1 MKIPLVDDVRGFLDS
16 LFGIGGGGE
25 GGSEYES
32 AAEAEARR
40 QLKVDAGLA
49 EIEKVFSQYDQDFYD
64 KSSDA
69 YLDYYEPQLED
80 QFKKGLKDLQFAL
93 ARGGRFGSSTEVDKK
108 VQAAE
113 DYGIQKNELASGA
126 IDAANKSRAA
136 VTAAKRDM
144 TNLNQVNANPD
155 LAASLS
161 NSQAGILNQPPKFDP
176 LLDVFGNITEGLAK
190 RDEIENRKKLRDRI
204 ENFQNPS
211 SATVV
216 K

>member
-1 MKIPLVDDVRGFLDS
+1 MANIFTDFWNTLT
-16 LFGIGGGGE
+16 GGGGGDG
-25 GGSEYES
+25 GGSQYES

-49 EIEKVFSQYDQDFYD
+49 EIEKIFGQYDQDFYD

-80 QFKKGLKDLQFAL
+80 QFKEGLKELQFAL
-93 ARGGRFGSSTEVDKK
+93 ARGGRFGSSTEVNRKAK
-108 VQAAE
+108 AAE
-113 DYGIQKNELASGA
+113 ELGFQKNELASGA
-126 IDAANKSRAA
+126 IQAADASEKA

-144 TNLNQVNANPD
+144 TNLNQINANPD

-161 NSQAGILNQPPKFDP
+161 QAQSGILNQPAKFDP

-190 RDEIENRKKLRDRI
+190 RDEIENRQKLRERI
-204 ENFQNPS
+204 ENFGSKDS
-211 SATVV
+211 SRKV
-216 K
+216 

>member
-1 MKIPLVDDVRGFLDS
+1 MSEWSKFWNTLT
-16 LFGIGGGGE
+16 GGGG
-25 GGSEYES
+25 GGGGGPEYES
-32 AAEAEARR
+32 AADAEARR
-40 QLKVDAGLA
+40 QLKVDAGLE
-49 EIEKVFSQYDQDFYD
+49 EIEKVFGQYDQDFYD

-69 YLDYYEPQLED
+69 YLDYYEPQLDD
-80 QFKKGLKDLQFAL
+80 QFKDGLKELQFAL
-93 ARGGRFGSSTEVDKK
+93 ARGGRFGSSTEVDRKA
-108 VQAAE
+108 QAAE
-113 DYGIQKNELASGA
+113 DYGTEKNELASGA
-126 IDAANKSRAA
+126 IKAANDSEAA

-190 RDEIENRKKLRDRI
+190 REEIENRKKIRDRI
-204 ENFQNPS
+204 QNFDNTS

-216 K
+216 NN